1 MKMWCLHGAMQTTSV
16 WDPFL
21 NKLHLSGRPVAIE
34 KVDLHDNIST
44 SLAQWAQG
52 FCSFVRQDSFPGK
65 PFLLGYSLGGRLAM
79 HAYINSPHLW
89 SGVIVVSADPGT
101 QSKAIKENM
110 LEKDLAWS
118 KRFQS
123 EDLEVLLQEWDRAP
137 VFCQRPNRA
146 PRKLSDLDS
155 SQISKLLSVYSKGR
169 QQNLISFLNQEGGA
183 PVLYLSG
190 EEDHKYSKIG
200 ENLARCCL
208 PLSHHII
215 PDAGHRVPW
224 ENSTGFIATVNQF
237 MEQAMA
243 LSK

>member
-1 MKMWCLHGAMQTTSV
+1 MKIWCLHGAMQTFSV

-21 NKLHLSGRPVAIE
+21 DKLCLSAQPVGVK
-34 KVDLHDNIST
+34 KVDLYDNIST
-44 SLAQWAQG
+44 SLAQWAQD
-52 FCSFVRQDSFPGK
+52 FCSLVRKDSFRGK

-89 SGVIVVSADPGT
+89 SGVIIVSADLGAH
-101 QSKAIKENM
+101 SEESRENI
-110 LEKDLAWS
+110 LAKDLAWS

-123 EDLEVLLQEWDRAP
+123 EDLESLLNEWDHAP
-137 VFCQRPNRA
+137 VFCQRSNTA
-146 PRKLSDLDS
+146 PRELTNLDS
-155 SQISKLLSVYSKGR
+155 FKISKLLSVYSKGR
-169 QQNLISFLNQEGGA
+169 QQNLIPFLKQECGV

-190 EEDHKYSKIG
+190 EDDHQYSKIG

-208 PLSHHII
+208 SLSHHII

-237 MEQAMA
+237 MEEAKA
-243 LSK
+243 